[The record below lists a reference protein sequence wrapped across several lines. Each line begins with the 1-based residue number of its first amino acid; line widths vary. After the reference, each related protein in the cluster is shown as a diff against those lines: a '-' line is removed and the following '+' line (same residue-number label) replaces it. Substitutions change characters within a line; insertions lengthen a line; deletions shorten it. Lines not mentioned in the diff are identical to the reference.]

1 MTDNYG
7 VPEARLIDSDMSY
20 EEAVLN
26 HVAEDCPKEI
36 TNRQV
41 LVSILYYSFDG
52 EVHRGQLILDK
63 RLAKDIE
70 EVFRL
75 ILKIKFPIES
85 VIPISH
91 KRFLKHGKWDD
102 KLSME
107 ANNTSA
113 FNYRHIAGTTIFSNH
128 ANGFAIDINP
138 KLNPYFKGNIVQP
151 KGATY
156 DTEKPGTLTSNN
168 PVVEKFRELYWEW
181 GGEWLDRKDYQH
193 FEKNLNINR

>member
-26 HVAEDCPKEI
+26 NLAEDCPEEI

-85 VIPISH
+85 VIPMSH
-91 KRFLKHGKWDD
+91 KTFLKDGKWDD
-102 KLSME
+102 ELSME

-113 FNYRHIAGTTIFSNH
+113 FNYRHIAGTTTFSNH

-138 KLNPYFKGNIVQP
+138 KLNPYLRGNIVQP

-156 DTEKPGTLTSNN
+156 ETEKPGTLTPNH
-168 PVVEKFRELYWEW
+168 PIVEKFKELGWEW

>member
-20 EEAVLN
+20 KEAVLN
-26 HVAEDCPKEI
+26 NLAEDCPEEI

-52 EVHRGQLILDK
+52 EVHRGQVVLDK
-63 RLAKDIE
+63 RLAQDIK

-91 KRFLKHGKWDD
+91 KRFLKDGKWDD
-102 KLSME
+102 
-107 ANNTSA
+107 
-113 FNYRHIAGTTIFSNH
+113 
-128 ANGFAIDINP
+128 
-138 KLNPYFKGNIVQP
+138 
-151 KGATY
+151 
-156 DTEKPGTLTSNN
+156 
-168 PVVEKFRELYWEW
+168 
-181 GGEWLDRKDYQH
+181 
-193 FEKNLNINR
+193 